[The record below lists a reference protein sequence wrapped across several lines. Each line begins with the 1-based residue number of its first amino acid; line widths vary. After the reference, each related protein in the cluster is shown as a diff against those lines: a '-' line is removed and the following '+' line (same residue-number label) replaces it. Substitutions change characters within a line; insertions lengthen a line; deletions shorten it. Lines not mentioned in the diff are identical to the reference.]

1 MKIGDL
7 VQYVDPA
14 TRAIPTTPMP
24 LILLGIVLDMKV
36 MKSLVGGKAATV
48 HAQVQWN
55 NQTNQCHWLPLD
67 YLEVICK

>member
-24 LILLGIVLDMKV
+24 LVLLGVILDMKTKMTMASNNV
-36 MKSLVGGKAATV
+36 TVV
-48 HAQVQWN
+48 HALVLWGNATTQQ
-55 NQTNQCHWLPLD
+55 HWLPTE
-67 YLEVICK
+67 YLEVI

>member
-14 TRAIPTTPMP
+14 TRKIPNTPMP
-24 LILLGIVLDMKV
+24 LVLLGVGLDMKV
-36 MKSLVGGKAATV
+36 KTSMVSNNTAVV

-55 NQTNQCHWLPLD
+55 NQNQQCHWLPVD
-67 YLEVICK
+67 YLEVVG

>member
-14 TRAIPTTPMP
+14 TRKTPSTPMP
-24 LILLGIVLDMKV
+24 LVLLGVVLDMKV
-36 MKSLVGGKAATV
+36 KTSMVSNNTAVV

-55 NQTNQCHWLPLD
+55 NQNRQCHWLPVD
-67 YLEVICK
+67 YLEVIR

>member
-14 TRAIPTTPMP
+14 TRKIPNTPMP
-24 LILLGIVLDMKV
+24 LVLLGVVLDMKV
-36 MKSLVGGKAATV
+36 LTSMASNNVSVV

-55 NQTNQCHWLPLD
+55 NINNQCHWLPVD
-67 YLEVICK
+67 YLEVVG

>member
-14 TRAIPTTPMP
+14 TRKIPNTPMP
-24 LILLGIVLDMKV
+24 LVLLGVVLDMKV
-36 MKSLVGGKAATV
+36 LISMASNNTAVV

-55 NQTNQCHWLPLD
+55 NKSQQCHWFPVD
-67 YLEVICK
+67 YLEVIG

>member
-14 TRAIPTTPMP
+14 TRKIPNTPMP
-24 LILLGIVLDMKV
+24 LVLLGVIVDMEIK
-36 MKSLVGGKAATV
+36 MTMASNNTDMV

-55 NQTNQCHWLPLD
+55 NQNRQCHWIPVD
-67 YLEVICK
+67 YLEVIG

>member
-14 TRAIPTTPMP
+14 TRAIPNTPMP
-24 LILLGIVLDMKV
+24 LVLLGVVLDIKP
-36 MKSLVGGKAATV
+36 MKSMVSGQATMV
-48 HAQVQWN
+48 HAQVLWN
-55 NQTNQCHWLPLD
+55 NQTNQCHWLPVD